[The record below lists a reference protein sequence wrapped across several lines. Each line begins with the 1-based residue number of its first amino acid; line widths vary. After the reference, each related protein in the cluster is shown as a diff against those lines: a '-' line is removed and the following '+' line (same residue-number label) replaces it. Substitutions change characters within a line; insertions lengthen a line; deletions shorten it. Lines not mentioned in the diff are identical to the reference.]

1 MSQTRN
7 IQIIYHNDP
16 MDPDDQVY
24 TYQITLGPDDGSNQN
39 YFTGQEQAVQ
49 MQGLANALNSALP
62 QKSVIVSVNGH
73 DFKVI
78 PKQDFINM
86 LIRKDDYVSVVLF
99 GTGNNAMEQTPIKKQ
114 NPNNE
119 PAVTPTKSTPVQS
132 NESQEHQDATETKMA
147 KDYAYPR
154 IIEYQPNGKG
164 RYKPLNLNTGDTPNP
179 TDKIKQIGMSELGT
193 PIYWKDL
200 EKILDKES
208 NTLFNNPL
216 GVIPAN
222 GSITS
227 RRRQTFAKLSGLEK
241 NALDNFETRV
251 LTMFS
256 DDNGDNGK
264 SMYKL
269 VVLTDTA
276 QTQEN
281 KNQTEESNDYNSKLL
296 EKAHWNNIKLL
307 EKVLWLMMNLNGV
320 KDEKLR
326 QQDILKAGKLL
337 AKVGLIKETN
347 DTHAI
352 TSFYNNH
359 MRNFLI
365 KYYSSVGNHTDEVTN
380 EATNIV
386 NKSDDV
392 SSLEDQSVEQAASTL
407 ANAMENYQVAV
418 KKQITKLEET
428 NAKLSNLDTTGLPE
442 EIIKQINSNTA
453 SKDKAAYLFNLINSM
468 STGQISKD
476 SALGSLYNPD
486 VFLKAVNAL
495 SWRQSI

>member
-16 MDPDDQVY
+16 IDPNDQVY
-24 TYQITLGPDDGSNQN
+24 NYQITLGPDDGSNQN

-73 DFKVI
+73 DFKVMS
-78 PKQDFINM
+78 KQDFINM

-99 GTGNNAMEQTPIKKQ
+99 GTGNNAMEQIPIKTQ
-114 NPNNE
+114 NTNHE
-119 PAVTPTKSTPVQS
+119 LSVTPTESKPVRS
-132 NESQEHQDATETKMA
+132 NESQEQQDVTETKTA

-154 IIEYQPNGKG
+154 VIEYQPNGKG
-164 RYKPLNLNTGDTPNP
+164 RYKPLNLNTGDMPKP

-193 PIYWKDL
+193 PIYWQDL
-200 EKILDKES
+200 DKILDKES
-208 NTLFNNPL
+208 HTLFNNPL

-227 RRRQTFAKLSGLEK
+227 RRRHTFAKLSGLEK

-256 DDNGDNGK
+256 DDNGK

-269 VVLTDTA
+269 VVLTDPA

-281 KNQTEESNDYNSKLL
+281 KNQTEKSNDSSN
-296 EKAHWNNIKLL
+296 
-307 EKVLWLMMNLNGV
+307 
-320 KDEKLR
+320 
-326 QQDILKAGKLL
+326 QDI
-337 AKVGLIKETN
+337 
-347 DTHAI
+347 TH
-352 TSFYNNH
+352 SQ
-359 MRNFLI
+359 
-365 KYYSSVGNHTDEVTN
+365 VCNHTDKVTN
-380 EATNIV
+380 KATNIV

-392 SSLEDQSVEQAASTL
+392 SSLEDQSVAQAASTL
-407 ANAMENYQVAV
+407 ANAMKNYQASV
-418 KKQITKLEET
+418 KRQITTLEET
-428 NAKLSNLDTTGLPE
+428 NAKLSNPDTTGLPE

-476 SALGSLYNPD
+476 SALGRLYNPD

-495 SWRQSI
+495 SWQQSI

>member
-119 PAVTPTKSTPVQS
+119 PAITPESKSVQS
-132 NESQEHQDATETKMA
+132 NESQEQHDATETKTA

-154 IIEYQPNGKG
+154 VIEYQPNGKG
-164 RYKPLNLNTGDTPNP
+164 RYKPLNLNTGNTPKP

-193 PIYWKDL
+193 PIYWQDL

-208 NTLFNNPL
+208 HTLFNNPL

-227 RRRQTFAKLSGLEK
+227 RRRHTFAKLSGLEK

-256 DDNGDNGK
+256 DDNGK
-264 SMYKL
+264 SMDKL
-269 VVLTDTA
+269 VVLTDPA

-281 KNQTEESNDYNSKLL
+281 KNQTEESNDSSS
-296 EKAHWNNIKLL
+296 
-307 EKVLWLMMNLNGV
+307 
-320 KDEKLR
+320 
-326 QQDILKAGKLL
+326 QDI
-337 AKVGLIKETN
+337 
-347 DTHAI
+347 THAQ
-352 TSFYNNH
+352 
-359 MRNFLI
+359 
-365 KYYSSVGNHTDEVTN
+365 VGNPTDEVTN
-380 EATNIV
+380 AATNPTNLV

-392 SSLEDQSVEQAASTL
+392 SSLEDQALAQVANTL
-407 ANAMENYQVAV
+407 ANAMENYQASI

-428 NAKLSNLDTTGLPE
+428 NAKLSTPDTTGLPE
-442 EIIKQINSNTA
+442 EIIKQINSNTT

-468 STGQISKD
+468 STGRISKD

-486 VFLKAVNAL
+486 VFLKSVNAL
-495 SWRQSI
+495 SWQQSI

>member
-114 NPNNE
+114 SPNNE
-119 PAVTPTKSTPVQS
+119 PAVAPTASKPVQS
-132 NESQEHQDATETKMA
+132 NESQEQHNATETKTA

-154 IIEYQPNGKG
+154 VIEYQPNGKG
-164 RYKPLNLNTGDTPNP
+164 RYKPLNLNTGNTPKP

-193 PIYWKDL
+193 PIYWQDL

-208 NTLFNNPL
+208 HTLFNNPL

-227 RRRQTFAKLSGLEK
+227 RRRHTFAKLSGLEK

-256 DDNGDNGK
+256 DDNDK
-264 SMYKL
+264 SMNKL
-269 VVLTDTA
+269 VVLTDPA

-281 KNQTEESNDYNSKLL
+281 KNQTEESNDSSSQ
-296 EKAHWNNIKLL
+296 NI
-307 EKVLWLMMNLNGV
+307 
-320 KDEKLR
+320 
-326 QQDILKAGKLL
+326 
-337 AKVGLIKETN
+337 
-347 DTHAI
+347 TH
-352 TSFYNNH
+352 SQ
-359 MRNFLI
+359 
-365 KYYSSVGNHTDEVTN
+365 VGNHTDEVTN
-380 EATNIV
+380 AATNLTNLV

-392 SSLEDQSVEQAASTL
+392 SSLEDQSLAQAARTL
-407 ANAMENYQVAV
+407 ANAMENYQASI

-428 NAKLSNLDTTGLPE
+428 NAKLSTPDTTSLPE

-486 VFLKAVNAL
+486 VFLKSVNAL
-495 SWRQSI
+495 SWQQSI

>member
-7 IQIIYHNDP
+7 IKIIYHNDP
-16 MDPDDQVY
+16 IDPDDQVY
-24 TYQITLGPDDGSNQN
+24 NYHITLGPDDGSNQN
-39 YFTGQEQAVQ
+39 YFTGKEQAVQ

-73 DFKVI
+73 DFNVM

-86 LIRKDDYVSVVLF
+86 LIRKDDYVSVILF
-99 GTGNNAMEQTPIKKQ
+99 GTGNNAMEQTPIKTQ
-114 NPNNE
+114 NTNNE
-119 PAVTPTKSTPVQS
+119 PSVTPTESTPVQS
-132 NESQEHQDATETKMA
+132 NESQEHQDATETKTA

-227 RRRQTFAKLSGLEK
+227 RRRHTFAKLSGLEK

-269 VVLTDTA
+269 VVLTDPA
-276 QTQEN
+276 
-281 KNQTEESNDYNSKLL
+281 
-296 EKAHWNNIKLL
+296 
-307 EKVLWLMMNLNGV
+307 
-320 KDEKLR
+320 
-326 QQDILKAGKLL
+326 
-337 AKVGLIKETN
+337 
-347 DTHAI
+347 
-352 TSFYNNH
+352 
-359 MRNFLI
+359 

-386 NKSDDV
+386 NKSDNV
-392 SSLEDQSVEQAASTL
+392 SSLEDQSVEQAANTL

-428 NAKLSNLDTTGLPE
+428 NAKLSNPDTTGLPE
-442 EIIKQINSNTA
+442 EIIKQINSNTK
-453 SKDKAAYLFNLINSM
+453 SNDKAAYLFNLINSM
-468 STGQISKD
+468 STGKISKD

-486 VFLKAVNAL
+486 IFLKAVNAL
-495 SWRQSI
+495 SWQKSI

>member
-119 PAVTPTKSTPVQS
+119 PAVTPESKPVQS
-132 NESQEHQDATETKMA
+132 NESQEQQDATETKTA

-154 IIEYQPNGKG
+154 VIEYQPNGKG
-164 RYKPLNLNTGDTPNP
+164 RYKPLNLNTGNTPKP

-193 PIYWKDL
+193 PIYWQDL

-208 NTLFNNPL
+208 HTLFNNPL

-227 RRRQTFAKLSGLEK
+227 RRRHTFAKLSGLEK

-256 DDNGDNGK
+256 DDNGK
-264 SMYKL
+264 SMDKL
-269 VVLTDTA
+269 VVLMDPA

-281 KNQTEESNDYNSKLL
+281 KNQTAEANDSSN
-296 EKAHWNNIKLL
+296 
-307 EKVLWLMMNLNGV
+307 
-320 KDEKLR
+320 
-326 QQDILKAGKLL
+326 QDI
-337 AKVGLIKETN
+337 
-347 DTHAI
+347 THAQ
-352 TSFYNNH
+352 
-359 MRNFLI
+359 
-365 KYYSSVGNHTDEVTN
+365 VGNPTDEVTN
-380 EATNIV
+380 AATNPTNLV

-392 SSLEDQSVEQAASTL
+392 SSLEDQALAQAANSL
-407 ANAMENYQVAV
+407 ANAMENYQASI

-428 NAKLSNLDTTGLPE
+428 NAKLSTPDTTGLPA

-495 SWRQSI
+495 SWQQSI

>member
-119 PAVTPTKSTPVQS
+119 PAVTS
-132 NESQEHQDATETKMA
+132 NESQKHQDATETKTA

-154 IIEYQPNGKG
+154 VIEYLPTGKG
-164 RYKPLNLNTGDTPNP
+164 RYTPLNLNTGDTPKP
-179 TDKIKQIGMSELGT
+179 TNKIKQIGMSELGT
-193 PIYWKDL
+193 PIYWQDI

-208 NTLFNNPL
+208 HTLFNNPL

-227 RRRQTFAKLSGLEK
+227 RRRHTFAKLSGLDK

-256 DDNGDNGK
+256 DDNGK

-269 VVLTDTA
+269 VVLTDPA

-281 KNQTEESNDYNSKLL
+281 KNQTEESNDSSS
-296 EKAHWNNIKLL
+296 
-307 EKVLWLMMNLNGV
+307 
-320 KDEKLR
+320 
-326 QQDILKAGKLL
+326 QDI
-337 AKVGLIKETN
+337 TQ
-347 DTHAI
+347 
-352 TSFYNNH
+352 SQ
-359 MRNFLI
+359 
-365 KYYSSVGNHTDEVTN
+365 VGNHTDEVTN
-380 EATNIV
+380 EVTNIV

-392 SSLEDQSVEQAASTL
+392 SSLGDQALAQAANTL
-407 ANAMENYQVAV
+407 ANAMENYQTSI
-418 KKQITKLEET
+418 KKQITKLKET
-428 NAKLSNLDTTGLPE
+428 NAKLSTPDTTGLPE
-442 EIIKQINSNTA
+442 EIIKQINSNTT

-468 STGQISKD
+468 SAGQISKD

-486 VFLKAVNAL
+486 VFLKSVNAL
-495 SWRQSI
+495 SWQQSI